1 MYEANFQCLNYFQIW
16 FAWFTQLLKSYFKER
31 KQSRNLYGIANGT
44 PLWNTSSLKILETV
58 VWQIPSFLLV
68 ISKFLIFKI
77 GNPSIQVSTATMV
90 HGARGK
96 QRLKACRKDK

>member
-1 MYEANFQCLNYFQIW
+1 M
-16 FAWFTQLLKSYFKER
+16 
-31 KQSRNLYGIANGT
+31 
-44 PLWNTSSLKILETV
+44 
-58 VWQIPSFLLV
+58 V